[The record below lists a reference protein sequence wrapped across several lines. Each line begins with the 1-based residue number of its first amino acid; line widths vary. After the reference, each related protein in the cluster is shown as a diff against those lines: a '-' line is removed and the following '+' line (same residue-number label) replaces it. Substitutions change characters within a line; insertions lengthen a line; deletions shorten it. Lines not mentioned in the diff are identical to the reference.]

1 MNPSNMSEADA
12 ICLAQKGDANGFERI
27 YESHSRRVYG
37 LCLRTL
43 GNTTEAED
51 LTREV
56 FLQLFRGIHTYRG
69 EENLSSCLHRLAVNI
84 LFTRLRGKQNR
95 TVSLDAMAET
105 PPEKLPVG

>member
-1 MNPSNMSEADA
+1 MDPSDMSEAEA

-27 YESHSRRVYG
+27 YKSHSRRVYG
-37 LCLRTL
+37 MCLRTV
-43 GNTTEAED
+43 GNTTEAEN

-56 FLQLFRGIHTYRG
+56 FLQLFRGIRTYRG

-84 LFTRLRGKQNR
+84 LFTRLREKKNR

-105 PPEKLPVG
+105 RPEKLRVG